1 MKLKVKYVGMTMG
14 AHYRHGEEVMELPD
28 TNFVDQYH
36 SFCEQMSQLASYHE
50 FFELD
55 EEGMEI
61 LKEGE

>member
-14 AHYRHGEEVMELPD
+14 AHYHHGEMVMELPD
-28 TNFVDQYH
+28 TNFVDQYR
-36 SFCEQMSQLASYHE
+36 SFCEQMTELASYRE

-61 LKEGE
+61 IEEE